1 MAVLKI
7 KVPKVPKT
15 AFNKY
20 RPASE
25 LLKAQLEHLEAA
37 AGKYQGE
44 SSPLR
49 RAVKALTED
58 DVATRI
64 EALTRKLHL
73 PIADEQPAPTTV
85 ANPILE
91 PLARARA
98 SIRQRIAEKKSAL
111 RKGGQKARKKG

>member
-37 AGKYQGE
+37 AGKYKGE

-64 EALTRKLHL
+64 EALTRRLHL
-73 PIADEQPAPTTV
+73 PTDEQPAATTV
-85 ANPILE
+85 ASPILE